1 MQYLIVIVSY
11 YNHMY
16 IYTYVNAHMASCMG
30 IIRVFWVND
39 NALTNSDAR
48 WRYPRCSACSGRDV
62 APSYLAEKISVMSA
76 VLCDV

>member
-1 MQYLIVIVSY
+1 M
-11 YNHMY
+11 H
-16 IYTYVNAHMASCMG
+16 AHMASCMG

-39 NALTNSDAR
+39 NALSDAR

-76 VLCDV
+76 VK